1 MNRIKHRTS
10 WIAGLAALV
19 GAFAYTPSAS
29 AGTIAGNFVHAILD
43 RVETVMA
50 KAQDR
55 SSERTDKTDARP
67 SRSRPSTTRPTSSPH
82 R

>member
-1 MNRIKHRTS
+1 MNRIKHRSS
-10 WIAGLAALV
+10 WIVGLAALV
-19 GAFAYTPSAS
+19 GALGYTPPAS
-29 AGTIAGNFVHAILD
+29 AGVIAGTFVRAVLD

-55 SSERTDKTDARP
+55 SSERTDKTDARA